1 MYPRLVTLRMDNKL
15 IRVKFTGGREA
26 AGISKG
32 YDPLLN
38 IVLDNSLLLNT
49 LEVRAQF
56 ITIENLIKINVN
68 LSQQILKIPSNCQET
83 QYNLVWE
90 RLSSSSAR

>member
-1 MYPRLVTLRMDNKL
+1 MYPRLVTLRMDKL

-68 LSQQILKIPSNCQET
+68 LSQQILKIPSNCLKT
-83 QYNLVWE
+83 QDNLVW
-90 RLSSSSAR
+90 